1 MLEAL
6 NALNQLNALHSKNAT
21 HHFNATLPIL
31 LKVLEKQDKDL
42 FLLQV
47 GNRIIPTRSEQEL
60 KINQPYFA
68 TMQRNQLGDI
78 VLKNLVPAPKILDAL
93 DDDLPA
99 IEMKKIK
106 EILSAKDNTPL
117 KEYKE
122 FLSEKLIHAKNSQE
136 FLNTANMLLSLQ
148 SQVLSFV
155 VENERK
161 KAFLQVKAKKQSVDF
176 YALYPNL
183 GEIGGVIYLKEK
195 EKQLFLKTTLQRTKE
210 VLKEAQNTLLGFS
223 SVEIVCEKTPM
234 LFAFEE
240 RLLDTIG

>member
-6 NALNQLNALHSKNAT
+6 NALNQLNALHSKNAA
-21 HHFNATLPIL
+21 HHFNAALPIL

-47 GNRIIPTRSEQEL
+47 GNKIIPTKSEQEL

-93 DDDLPA
+93 DDLPTL
-99 IEMKKIK
+99 EMKQIK

-122 FLSEKLIHAKNSQE
+122 FLSEKLVHAKNSQE

-161 KAFLQVKAKKQSVDF
+161 KAFLQMKAKKQSVDF

-195 EKQLFLKTTLQRTKE
+195 EKQLFLKTSLQRTKE

-240 RLLDTIG
+240 RLLDTLG

>member
-47 GNRIIPTRSEQEL
+47 GNRIIPTKSEQDL

-93 DDDLPA
+93 NDLPA
-99 IEMKKIK
+99 LEMNKIK

-122 FLSEKLIHAKNSQE
+122 FLSEKLVHAKSSQE

-155 VENERK
+155 IENERK
-161 KAFLQVKAKKQSVDF
+161 KAFLQMKAKKQSVDF

-223 SVEIVCEKTPM
+223 FVEIVCEKTPM

-240 RLLDTIG
+240 RLLDTLG

>member
-6 NALNQLNALHSKNAT
+6 NALNQLNALHSKNAA

-47 GNRIIPTRSEQEL
+47 GNKIIPTKSEQEL

-93 DDDLPA
+93 DDLPA
-99 IEMKKIK
+99 LEMNKIK

-122 FLSEKLIHAKNSQE
+122 FLSEKLIHAKSSQE

-161 KAFLQVKAKKQSVDF
+161 KAFLQMKAKKQSVDF

-223 SVEIVCEKTPM
+223 FVEIVCEKTPM
-234 LFAFEE
+234 LFAFED
-240 RLLDTIG
+240 RLLDTLG

>member
-6 NALNQLNALHSKNAT
+6 NALNQLNALHSKNAA

-47 GNRIIPTRSEQEL
+47 GNKIIPTKSEQEL

-93 DDDLPA
+93 DDLPA
-99 IEMKKIK
+99 IEMHKLK

-122 FLSEKLIHAKNSQE
+122 FLSEKLVHAKNSQE
-136 FLNTANMLLSLQ
+136 FLNIANMLLSLQ

-161 KAFLQVKAKKQSVDF
+161 KAFLQMKAKKQSVDF

-195 EKQLFLKTTLQRTKE
+195 EKQLFLKTTLQRTQE

-223 SVEIVCEKTPM
+223 FVEIVCEKTPM

>member
-6 NALNQLNALHSKNAT
+6 NALNQLNAIHSKNAV
-21 HHFNATLPIL
+21 HHFNAALPIL

-47 GNRIIPTRSEQEL
+47 GNKIIPTKSEQEL

-93 DDDLPA
+93 NDLPTL
-99 IEMKKIK
+99 EMNKIK

-122 FLSEKLIHAKNSQE
+122 FLSEKLVHAKNSQE

-161 KAFLQVKAKKQSVDF
+161 KAFLQMKAKKQSVDF

-223 SVEIVCEKTPM
+223 FVEIVCEKTPM

-240 RLLDTIG
+240 RLLDTLG

>member
-6 NALNQLNALHSKNAT
+6 NALNQLNALHSKNAA

-47 GNRIIPTRSEQEL
+47 GNRIIPTKSEQEL

-93 DDDLPA
+93 DDLPTL
-99 IEMKKIK
+99 EMKQIK

-117 KEYKE
+117 KKYKE

-195 EKQLFLKTTLQRTKE
+195 EKQLFLKTTLQRTQE

-223 SVEIVCEKTPM
+223 SVEIACEKTPM

-240 RLLDTIG
+240 RLLDTLG

>member
-6 NALNQLNALHSKNAT
+6 NAINQLNALHSKNAV

-47 GNRIIPTRSEQEL
+47 GNRIIPTKSEQEL

-93 DDDLPA
+93 DDL
-99 IEMKKIK
+99 ISLEMNKIK
-106 EILSAKDNTPL
+106 EILSAKDSTPL

-122 FLSEKLIHAKNSQE
+122 LLSEKLAHAKNPQE

-210 VLKEAQNTLLGFS
+210 ILKEAQNTLLGFS
-223 SVEIVCEKTPM
+223 CVEIACEKTPM

>member
-6 NALNQLNALHSKNAT
+6 NALNQLNALHSKNAA

-47 GNRIIPTRSEQEL
+47 GNKIIPTKSEQEL

-93 DDDLPA
+93 DDLPA
-99 IEMKKIK
+99 LEMNKIK

-122 FLSEKLIHAKNSQE
+122 FLSEKLIHAKSSQE

-161 KAFLQVKAKKQSVDF
+161 KAFLQMKAKKQSVDF

-223 SVEIVCEKTPM
+223 FVEIACEKTPM
-234 LFAFEE
+234 LFAFED
-240 RLLDTIG
+240 RLLDTLG

>member
-47 GNRIIPTRSEQEL
+47 GNRIIPTKSEQEL

-68 TMQRNQLGDI
+68 IMQKNQLGDI

-93 DDDLPA
+93 DDLPA
-99 IEMKKIK
+99 LEMNKLK

-155 VENERK
+155 IENERK
-161 KAFLQVKAKKQSVDF
+161 KAFLQMKAKKQSVDF

-223 SVEIVCEKTPM
+223 FVEIVCEKTPM

-240 RLLDTIG
+240 RLLDTLG

>member
-6 NALNQLNALHSKNAT
+6 NALNQLNAFHSKNAA

-47 GNRIIPTRSEQEL
+47 GNKIIPTRSEQEL

-68 TMQRNQLGDI
+68 IMQRNQLGDI

-93 DDDLPA
+93 NDLPA
-99 IEMKKIK
+99 IEMNKIK

-122 FLSEKLIHAKNSQE
+122 FLSEKLVHAKNSQE

-223 SVEIVCEKTPM
+223 FVEIVCEKTPM

-240 RLLDTIG
+240 RLLDTLG

>member
-6 NALNQLNALHSKNAT
+6 NALNQLNALHSKNAS
-21 HHFNATLPIL
+21 HHFNAALPIL
-31 LKVLEKQDKDL
+31 LKVLEKQDKNL

-47 GNRIIPTRSEQEL
+47 GNRIIPTKSEQEL

-68 TMQRNQLGDI
+68 IMQRDRLGDI

-93 DDDLPA
+93 DDLPA
-99 IEMKKIK
+99 IEMNKIK

-122 FLSEKLIHAKNSQE
+122 FLSEKLVHAKNSQE

-161 KAFLQVKAKKQSVDF
+161 KAFLQMKAKKQSVDF

-223 SVEIVCEKTPM
+223 FVEIVCEKNPM

-240 RLLDTIG
+240 RLLDTLG

>member
-6 NALNQLNALHSKNAT
+6 NALNQLNALHSKNAV
-21 HHFNATLPIL
+21 HHFNAALPIL

-47 GNRIIPTRSEQEL
+47 GNKIIPTKSEQEL

-93 DDDLPA
+93 NDLPA
-99 IEMKKIK
+99 IEMNKIK

-122 FLSEKLIHAKNSQE
+122 FLSEKLVHAKSSQE

-155 VENERK
+155 IENERK
-161 KAFLQVKAKKQSVDF
+161 KAFLQMKAKKQSVDF

-223 SVEIVCEKTPM
+223 FVEIVCEKTPM

-240 RLLDTIG
+240 RLLDTLG

>member
-6 NALNQLNALHSKNAT
+6 NALNQLNALNSKNAA

-47 GNRIIPTRSEQEL
+47 GNKIIPTKSEQEL

-68 TMQRNQLGDI
+68 TMQKNQLGDI

-93 DDDLPA
+93 NDLPA

-122 FLSEKLIHAKNSQE
+122 FLSEKLVHAKSSQE

-155 VENERK
+155 IENERK
-161 KAFLQVKAKKQSVDF
+161 KAFLQMKAKKQSVDF

-210 VLKEAQNTLLGFS
+210 ILKEAQNTLLGFS
-223 SVEIVCEKTPM
+223 FVEIVCEKTPM

>member
-6 NALNQLNALHSKNAT
+6 NALNQLNALHSKNAS

-47 GNRIIPTRSEQEL
+47 GNKIIPTKSEQEL

-93 DDDLPA
+93 DDLPTL
-99 IEMKKIK
+99 EMKKIK
-106 EILSAKDNTPL
+106 EILSTKDNTPL

-122 FLSEKLIHAKNSQE
+122 FLSEKLIHAKSSQE

-155 VENERK
+155 IENERK
-161 KAFLQVKAKKQSVDF
+161 KAFLQMKAKKQSVDF

-223 SVEIVCEKTPM
+223 FVEIVCEKTPM

-240 RLLDTIG
+240 RLLDTLG

>member
-6 NALNQLNALHSKNAT
+6 NALNQLNALHSKNAA

-47 GNRIIPTRSEQEL
+47 GNKIIPTKSEQEL

-93 DDDLPA
+93 DDLPA

-161 KAFLQVKAKKQSVDF
+161 KAFLQMKAKKQSVDF

-223 SVEIVCEKTPM
+223 FVEIVCEKTPM

-240 RLLDTIG
+240 RLLDTLG

>member
-6 NALNQLNALHSKNAT
+6 NALNQLNALHSKNAA

-47 GNRIIPTRSEQEL
+47 GNKIIPTKSEQEL

-68 TMQRNQLGDI
+68 IMQRNQLGDI

-93 DDDLPA
+93 DDLPA

-122 FLSEKLIHAKNSQE
+122 FLSEKLIHAKSSQE

-161 KAFLQVKAKKQSVDF
+161 KAFLQMKAKKQSVDF

-210 VLKEAQNTLLGFS
+210 VLKEAQNTLSGFS
-223 SVEIVCEKTPM
+223 FVEIVCEKTPM
-234 LFAFEE
+234 LFSFED

>member
-6 NALNQLNALHSKNAT
+6 NALNQLNALHSKNAA

-47 GNRIIPTRSEQEL
+47 GNKIIPTKSEQEL

-78 VLKNLVPAPKILDAL
+78 VLKNLVPAPKILDGL
-93 DDDLPA
+93 DDLPA
-99 IEMKKIK
+99 LEMKKLK

-122 FLSEKLIHAKNSQE
+122 FLSEKLIHAKSSQE

-155 VENERK
+155 IENERK
-161 KAFLQVKAKKQSVDF
+161 KAFLQMKAKKQSVDF

-195 EKQLFLKTTLQRTKE
+195 EKQLFLKTSLQRTKE

-223 SVEIVCEKTPM
+223 FVEIVCEKTPM

-240 RLLDTIG
+240 RLLDTLG

>member
-6 NALNQLNALHSKNAT
+6 NALNQLNALHSKNAA

-47 GNRIIPTRSEQEL
+47 GNRIIPTKSEQEL

-68 TMQRNQLGDI
+68 TMQKNQLGDI

-93 DDDLPA
+93 DDLPTL
-99 IEMKKIK
+99 EMKQIK

-161 KAFLQVKAKKQSVDF
+161 KAFLQMKAKKQSVDF

-223 SVEIVCEKTPM
+223 FVEIVCEKTPM

-240 RLLDTIG
+240 RLLDTLG

>member
-6 NALNQLNALHSKNAT
+6 NALNQLNALHSKNAA

-47 GNRIIPTRSEQEL
+47 GNKIIPTKSEQEL

-68 TMQRNQLGDI
+68 IMQRDRLGDI
-78 VLKNLVPAPKILDAL
+78 VLKNLVPAPKILDGL
-93 DDDLPA
+93 DDLPA
-99 IEMKKIK
+99 IEMHKLK

-122 FLSEKLIHAKNSQE
+122 FLSEKLVHAKNSQE

-161 KAFLQVKAKKQSVDF
+161 KAFLQMKAKKQSVDF

-223 SVEIVCEKTPM
+223 FVEIVCEKTPM

-240 RLLDTIG
+240 RLLDTLG

>member
-1 MLEAL
+1 MLEVL
-6 NALNQLNALHSKNAT
+6 NAINQLNALHSKNAT

-47 GNRIIPTRSEQEL
+47 GNRIIPTKSEQEL

-93 DDDLPA
+93 DDLSA
-99 IEMKKIK
+99 LEMKKIK

-122 FLSEKLIHAKNSQE
+122 LLSEKLIHAKNPQE

-161 KAFLQVKAKKQSVDF
+161 KAFLQIKAKKQSVDF

-210 VLKEAQNTLLGFS
+210 ILKEAQNTLLGFS
-223 SVEIVCEKTPM
+223 CVEIVCEKTPM

>member
-6 NALNQLNALHSKNAT
+6 NALNQLNALHSKNAA

-47 GNRIIPTRSEQEL
+47 GNKIIPTRSEQEL

-68 TMQRNQLGDI
+68 IMQRNQLGDI

-93 DDDLPA
+93 DDLPA
-99 IEMKKIK
+99 LEMNKIK
-106 EILSAKDNTPL
+106 EILSAKDNIPL

-122 FLSEKLIHAKNSQE
+122 FLSEKLVHAKNSQE

-155 VENERK
+155 IENERK
-161 KAFLQVKAKKQSVDF
+161 KAFLQMKAKKQSVDF

-223 SVEIVCEKTPM
+223 FVEIVCEKTPM

-240 RLLDTIG
+240 HLLDTLG

>member
-6 NALNQLNALHSKNAT
+6 NALNQLNALHSKNAA

-47 GNRIIPTRSEQEL
+47 GNKIIPTKSEQEL

-93 DDDLPA
+93 DDLPA
-99 IEMKKIK
+99 IEMKKLK

-122 FLSEKLIHAKNSQE
+122 FLSEKLIHAKSSQE

-155 VENERK
+155 IENERK
-161 KAFLQVKAKKQSVDF
+161 KAFLQMKAKKQSVDF

-195 EKQLFLKTTLQRTKE
+195 EKQLFLKTTLQRTQE

-223 SVEIVCEKTPM
+223 FVEIACEKTPM

-240 RLLDTIG
+240 RLLDTLG

>member
-6 NALNQLNALHSKNAT
+6 NALNQLNALHSKNAA

-47 GNRIIPTRSEQEL
+47 GNKIIPTKSEQEL

-93 DDDLPA
+93 DDLPA
-99 IEMKKIK
+99 IEMKQIK

-122 FLSEKLIHAKNSQE
+122 FLSEKLVHAKNSQE

-155 VENERK
+155 IENERK
-161 KAFLQVKAKKQSVDF
+161 KAFLQIKAKKQSVDF

-240 RLLDTIG
+240 RLLDTLG

>member
-6 NALNQLNALHSKNAT
+6 NALNQLNALHSKNAA
-21 HHFNATLPIL
+21 HHFNAALPIL

-47 GNRIIPTRSEQEL
+47 GNKIIPTKSEQEL

-93 DDDLPA
+93 NDLPA
-99 IEMKKIK
+99 IEMNKIK

-122 FLSEKLIHAKNSQE
+122 FLSEKLVHAKNSQE

-161 KAFLQVKAKKQSVDF
+161 KAFLQMKAKKQSVDF

-195 EKQLFLKTTLQRTKE
+195 EKQLFLKTTLQRTQE

-223 SVEIVCEKTPM
+223 SVEIACEKTPM

-240 RLLDTIG
+240 RLLDTLG

>member
-6 NALNQLNALHSKNAT
+6 NALNQLNALHSKNAA
-21 HHFNATLPIL
+21 HHFNAALPIL
-31 LKVLEKQDKDL
+31 LKVLEKQGKDL

-47 GNRIIPTRSEQEL
+47 GNRIIPTKSEQDL

-93 DDDLPA
+93 DDLPTL
-99 IEMKKIK
+99 EMKQIK

-122 FLSEKLIHAKNSQE
+122 FLSEKLIHAKSSQE

-155 VENERK
+155 IENERK

-240 RLLDTIG
+240 HLLDTLG

>member
-6 NALNQLNALHSKNAT
+6 NALNQLNALHSKNAS

-47 GNRIIPTRSEQEL
+47 GNRIIPTKSEQEL

-93 DDDLPA
+93 DDLPTL
-99 IEMKKIK
+99 EMNKIK

-117 KEYKE
+117 KEYKK
-122 FLSEKLIHAKNSQE
+122 FLSEKLVHAKNSQE

-161 KAFLQVKAKKQSVDF
+161 KAFLQMKAKKQSVDF

-223 SVEIVCEKTPM
+223 CVEIVCEKTPM

-240 RLLDTIG
+240 RLLDTLG

>member
-21 HHFNATLPIL
+21 HHFNAALPIL

-47 GNRIIPTRSEQEL
+47 GNKIIPTRSEQEL

-93 DDDLPA
+93 NDLPA
-99 IEMKKIK
+99 IEMHKLK

-122 FLSEKLIHAKNSQE
+122 LLSEKLVHAKSSQE

-148 SQVLSFV
+148 SQVLSFAI
-155 VENERK
+155 ENERK

-223 SVEIVCEKTPM
+223 FVEIVCEKTPM

-240 RLLDTIG
+240 RLLDTLG

>member
-6 NALNQLNALHSKNAT
+6 NALNQLNALHSKNAA

-31 LKVLEKQDKDL
+31 LKVLEKQDKNL

-47 GNRIIPTRSEQEL
+47 GNKIIPTKSEQEL

-68 TMQRNQLGDI
+68 VMQRNQLGDI

-93 DDDLPA
+93 DDLPA
-99 IEMKKIK
+99 IEMKKLK

-155 VENERK
+155 IENERK
-161 KAFLQVKAKKQSVDF
+161 KAFLQMRAKKQSVDF

-223 SVEIVCEKTPM
+223 LVEIMCEKTPM

>member
-6 NALNQLNALHSKNAT
+6 NALNQLNALHSKNAA
-21 HHFNATLPIL
+21 HHFNAALPIL

-47 GNRIIPTRSEQEL
+47 GNRIIPTKSEQEL

-68 TMQRNQLGDI
+68 VMQRNQLGDI

-93 DDDLPA
+93 DDLPA
-99 IEMKKIK
+99 LEMKKIK

-122 FLSEKLIHAKNSQE
+122 FLSEKLIHAKSSQE

-161 KAFLQVKAKKQSVDF
+161 KAFLQMKAKKQSVDF

-223 SVEIVCEKTPM
+223 FVEIACEKTPM

>member
-6 NALNQLNALHSKNAT
+6 NALNQLNALHSKNAA

-47 GNRIIPTRSEQEL
+47 GNRIIPTKSEQDL

-68 TMQRNQLGDI
+68 IMQRNQLGDI

-93 DDDLPA
+93 DDLPA
-99 IEMKKIK
+99 LEMKQIK

-122 FLSEKLIHAKNSQE
+122 FLSEKLVHAKSSQE

-161 KAFLQVKAKKQSVDF
+161 KAFLQMKAKKQSVDF

-210 VLKEAQNTLLGFS
+210 VLKETQNTLLGFS
-223 SVEIVCEKTPM
+223 FVEIVCEKTPM

-240 RLLDTIG
+240 RLLDTLG

>member
-6 NALNQLNALHSKNAT
+6 NALNQLNALHSKNAA

-47 GNRIIPTRSEQEL
+47 GNKIIPTKSEQEL

-93 DDDLPA
+93 DDLPA
-99 IEMKKIK
+99 IKMKQIK

-122 FLSEKLIHAKNSQE
+122 FLSEKLVHAKNSQE

-155 VENERK
+155 IENERK
-161 KAFLQVKAKKQSVDF
+161 KAFLQMKAKKQSVDF

-223 SVEIVCEKTPM
+223 FVEIVCEKTPM

-240 RLLDTIG
+240 RLLDTLG

>member
-6 NALNQLNALHSKNAT
+6 NALNQLNALHSKNAA

-47 GNRIIPTRSEQEL
+47 GNRIIPTKSEQDL

-93 DDDLPA
+93 DDLPA
-99 IEMKKIK
+99 IEMKKLK

-122 FLSEKLIHAKNSQE
+122 FLSEKLIHAKSSQE

-161 KAFLQVKAKKQSVDF
+161 KAFLQMKAKKQSVDF

-223 SVEIVCEKTPM
+223 FVEIVCEKTPM

-240 RLLDTIG
+240 RLLDTLG

>member
-21 HHFNATLPIL
+21 HHFNAALPIL

-47 GNRIIPTRSEQEL
+47 GNKIIPTKSEQEL

-68 TMQRNQLGDI
+68 IMQRDRMGDI

-93 DDDLPA
+93 NDLPA
-99 IEMKKIK
+99 LEMKQIK

-122 FLSEKLIHAKNSQE
+122 FLSEKLVHAKNSQE

-161 KAFLQVKAKKQSVDF
+161 KAFLQMKAKKRSVDF

-223 SVEIVCEKTPM
+223 FVEIVCEKTPM

-240 RLLDTIG
+240 RLLDTLG

>member
-6 NALNQLNALHSKNAT
+6 NALNQLNALHFKNAT

-47 GNRIIPTRSEQEL
+47 GNKIIPTKSEQEL

-68 TMQRNQLGDI
+68 IMQRNRLGDI
-78 VLKNLVPAPKILDAL
+78 VLKNLVPAPKILDGL
-93 DDDLPA
+93 DDLPA
-99 IEMKKIK
+99 IEMHKLK

-122 FLSEKLIHAKNSQE
+122 FLSEKLVHAKNSQE

-161 KAFLQVKAKKQSVDF
+161 KAFLQMKAKKQSVDF

-223 SVEIVCEKTPM
+223 FVEIACEKTPM

>member
-6 NALNQLNALHSKNAT
+6 NALNQLNALHSKNAA

-47 GNRIIPTRSEQEL
+47 GNKIIPTKSEQEL

-93 DDDLPA
+93 DDLPA

-106 EILSAKDNTPL
+106 EILNAKDNTPL

-122 FLSEKLIHAKNSQE
+122 FLSEKLVHAKSSQE

-148 SQVLSFV
+148 SQVLSFAI
-155 VENERK
+155 ENERK

-210 VLKEAQNTLLGFS
+210 VLKEAQNTLSGFS
-223 SVEIVCEKTPM
+223 FVEIVCEKNPM

-240 RLLDTIG
+240 RLLDTLG

>member
-6 NALNQLNALHSKNAT
+6 NALNQLNALHSKNAA

-47 GNRIIPTRSEQEL
+47 GNRIIPTKSEQEL

-68 TMQRNQLGDI
+68 TMQKNQLGDI

-93 DDDLPA
+93 DDLPA
-99 IEMKKIK
+99 LEMKKLK

-122 FLSEKLIHAKNSQE
+122 FLSEKLVHAKSSQE

-155 VENERK
+155 IENERK
-161 KAFLQVKAKKQSVDF
+161 KAFLQMKVKKQSVDF

-223 SVEIVCEKTPM
+223 FVEIVCEKTPM

-240 RLLDTIG
+240 RLLDTLG

>member
-6 NALNQLNALHSKNAT
+6 NALNQLNALHSKNAA

-47 GNRIIPTRSEQEL
+47 GNRIIPTKSEQDL

-93 DDDLPA
+93 DDLPA
-99 IEMKKIK
+99 IEMKKLK
-106 EILSAKDNTPL
+106 EILNAKDNTPL

-122 FLSEKLIHAKNSQE
+122 FLSEKLVHAKSSQE

-155 VENERK
+155 IENERK
-161 KAFLQVKAKKQSVDF
+161 KAFLQMKAKKQSVDF

-223 SVEIVCEKTPM
+223 FVEIACEKTPM

-240 RLLDTIG
+240 HLLDTIG

>member
-6 NALNQLNALHSKNAT
+6 NALNQLNALHSKNAA

-47 GNRIIPTRSEQEL
+47 GNKIIPTKSEQEL

-93 DDDLPA
+93 DDLPA
-99 IEMKKIK
+99 IEMKKLK
-106 EILSAKDNTPL
+106 EILNAKDNTPL

-122 FLSEKLIHAKNSQE
+122 FLSEKLVHAKNSQE

-155 VENERK
+155 IENERK
-161 KAFLQVKAKKQSVDF
+161 KAFLQMKAKKQSVDF

>member
-6 NALNQLNALHSKNAT
+6 NALNQLNALHSKNAA

-47 GNRIIPTRSEQEL
+47 GNKIIPTRSEQEL

-68 TMQRNQLGDI
+68 IMQRNQLGDI

-93 DDDLPA
+93 NDLPA
-99 IEMKKIK
+99 LEMKKLK

-122 FLSEKLIHAKNSQE
+122 LLSEKLVHAKSSQE

-155 VENERK
+155 IENEHK
-161 KAFLQVKAKKQSVDF
+161 KAFLQMKTKKQSVDF

-240 RLLDTIG
+240 RLLDTLG

>member
-6 NALNQLNALHSKNAT
+6 NALNQLNALHSKNAA

-31 LKVLEKQDKDL
+31 LKVLEKQDKNL

-47 GNRIIPTRSEQEL
+47 GNKIIPTKSEQEL

-93 DDDLPA
+93 DDLPA
-99 IEMKKIK
+99 IEMHKLK

-122 FLSEKLIHAKNSQE
+122 FLSEKLVHAKNSQE

-161 KAFLQVKAKKQSVDF
+161 KAFLQMKAKKQSVDF